1 MDRRSFL
8 SVSSA
13 AAGASLMAAPAMAD
27 AGPQVPKQPAVLG
40 VLAKAMV
47 TNRMPLACNGTAFA
61 GAGFDWLLQQ
71 GAQAHAFL
79 IGEEH
84 GIAENP
90 KLAAQLFTALAPHG
104 YNHVAVEISPPM
116 ASAIDRMMHGAGD
129 PALRQF
135 LAAPASRVP
144 FFGLE
149 EEFQWLTTAG
159 AAMRG
164 APFLWGLDYDVC
176 ADRYLLAQLRSR
188 PKPAAAAAAL
198 NALTAASIAS
208 WARYAETRDPRF
220 IFSFAGDPNLVK
232 AVRAAWPK
240 PAPAAALILETLEQT
255 LAINAAWVAGA
266 GHQSNLLR
274 ATFMRANLM
283 RQWQR
288 TAPHERLF
296 MKFGASHMVRGLSMT
311 DVFDLGSLVPELV
324 AERGATSFHLLVL
337 PGPGTQT
344 ANLDPTQFRYVPG
357 ARSEYGEGMDL
368 FDQAIL
374 PGTFTLFDTR
384 PLRALAS
391 STNRDMPLPLW
402 RTIHGFDAVLVMTGS
417 TPSTNLAGQ
426 AASPGSSAAVQPA
439 TG

>member
-8 SVSSA
+8 SVSTA
-13 AAGASLMAAPAMAD
+13 AAGASLMAAPAR
-27 AGPQVPKQPAVLG
+27 AGTGQEMPKPGALLG
-40 VLAKAMV
+40 TLASALV
-47 TNRMPLACNGTAFA
+47 RSRMPLAYDGTTFS
-61 GAGFDWLLQQ
+61 GAGLDWLLRQ
-71 GAQAHAFL
+71 GSQAHAFL
-79 IGEEH
+79 LGEEH

-90 KLAAQLFTALAPHG
+90 KLAAQLFTALAPLG
-104 YNHVAVEISPPM
+104 YNQVAVEVSPPM
-116 ASAIDRMMHGAGD
+116 ASAIDRMMQGAGD

-135 LAAPASRVP
+135 LSAPASRVP

-164 APFLWGLDYDVC
+164 APFLWGLDYDIC

-198 NALTAASIAS
+198 TALTAASTAA
-208 WARYAETRDPRF
+208 WTRYAETRDPRF

-232 AVRAAWPK
+232 AVRTAWPK
-240 PAPAAALILETLEQT
+240 PAPAAASILETLEQT
-255 LAINAAWVAGA
+255 LAINAAWVAGD

-274 ATFMRANLM
+274 AGFMRANLL
-283 RQWQR
+283 RQWRR

-296 MKFGASHMVRGLSMT
+296 MKFGASHLVRGLSMT
-311 DVFDLGSLVPELV
+311 DVFDLGSLVPELA
-324 AERGATSFHLLVL
+324 AERGTSSFHLLVL

-357 ARSEYGEGMDL
+357 QRDEYGEGMDL

-374 PGTFTLFDTR
+374 PGTFTLFDTK

-391 STNRDMPLPLW
+391 SNNRDLPLPLW

-417 TPSTNLAGQ
+417 TPSTNLARL
-426 AASPGSSAAVQPA
+426 AP
-439 TG
+439 